1 MIFSVIGL
9 GYIGLPTAAL
19 LASKENQ
26 VNGVDTNS
34 EVVNIINEGK
44 IHIIEPGLEDMVRS
58 AVNKGYLKASL
69 EVNKADVFI
78 ISVPTPLKKN
88 NYPDLSYIKS
98 AAISIS
104 PILEEGNLII
114 LESTSPVGT
123 TEKLIDWLKKE
134 RPDLTFPINKD
145 NKFASE
151 VNVAYC
157 PERVLPGKIIYELS
171 HNDRIIGGCSSKCS
185 RLASEI
191 YKSYFGVDSIV
202 TDCRTAELVKLVEN
216 SFRDVNIAFANE
228 LSLICSN
235 LDINVWEL
243 IQLAN
248 YHPRV
253 NILQPGPG
261 VGGHC
266 IAVDPWFIIKSSPN
280 ESRLIHTARK
290 VNDDKPDFVL
300 GQIMNAIKD
309 TGKDV
314 KEINIACMGLTFKP
328 NVDDLRESPA
338 LNIVN
343 KIVQIGFKKVSIVD
357 PYISKLP
364 ETLIQFEAK
373 LVEVE
378 KGLLDADIVVML
390 VDHDIF
396 KKINLSYLSGKAIVD
411 TRGIW
416 S

>member
-26 VNGVDTNS
+26 VNGVDINP
-34 EVVNIINEGK
+34 EVVDTINKGK
-44 IHIIEPGLEDMVRS
+44 IHIAEPGLKEMVCS
-58 AVNKGYLKASL
+58 AVNNGYLKASS

-78 ISVPTPLKKN
+78 ISVPTPLKIN
-88 NYPDLSYIKS
+88 NDPDLSYIKS

-104 PILEEGNLII
+104 PILEKGNLII

-123 TEKLIDWLKKE
+123 TERLINWLKKE

-145 NKFASE
+145 NKFVSDI
-151 VNVAYC
+151 NVAYC
-157 PERVLPGKIIYELS
+157 PERVLPGKIIDELS
-171 HNDRIIGGCSSKCS
+171 NNNRIIGGCSSES
-185 RLASEI
+185 SSLASEM
-191 YKSYFGVDSIV
+191 YKLFFGVDSIV

-216 SFRDVNIAFANE
+216 SFRDVNVAFANE
-228 LSLICSN
+228 LSLICNN

-248 YHPRV
+248 HHPRV

-266 IAVDPWFIIKSSPN
+266 IAIDPWFIIKSSPN

-300 GQIMNAIKD
+300 GQIIEAVKE

-314 KEINIACMGLTFKP
+314 KKINMACMGLTFKP

-338 LNIVN
+338 LNIVK
-343 KIVQIGFKKVSIVD
+343 KIVQIGFKKVSIVE

-364 ETLIQFEAK
+364 DSLIQFEAK
-373 LVEVE
+373 LVEVDE
-378 KGLLDADIVVML
+378 GLLSADIVVML

-396 KKINLSYLSGKAIVD
+396 KNINLSLLSGKRIVD